1 MYIKHKVII
10 AGAGGIGRAAGLIM
24 AEQPDFDCEIFIGD
38 IQLDI
43 AEEACQWIQKGAS
56 SLVNIE
62 SFEIKQDVVSEH
74 MDYILKSADIL
85 LDCLPGSEAPKM
97 AAFAKKYKLHYVNLT
112 EYVDETNQILE
123 LAKDAETGFI
133 LQSGLAPGYVNIL
146 ANHLYKDFVSQ
157 YGDQQVDQIAM
168 KVGALTRIT
177 TNPHY
182 YGFTWSPI
190 GVATEYV
197 KDAIVIRNGI
207 KTTIPSLTETT
218 DILIDGIHYEDDF
231 TSGGAAD
238 LPDYFSGKV
247 RNLDYKTI
255 RYPGHYQW
263 VKNQLAEIGS
273 QAHPEIAL
281 LDKMK
286 QVIPNVD
293 EDLIILYVGIT
304 GKDAS
309 GSIRIKERSL
319 RIEPSFVGSHKL
331 KAIQT
336 TTAAP
341 MLEAA
346 RMLLSGKYKGP
357 MLQSQIDTQEFLS
370 GSFVQMVFNQKK
382 YRELV

>member
-357 MLQSQIDTQEFLS
+357 MLQSQIETQEFLS

>member
-157 YGDQQVDQIAM
+157 YGDQQVDQVAM